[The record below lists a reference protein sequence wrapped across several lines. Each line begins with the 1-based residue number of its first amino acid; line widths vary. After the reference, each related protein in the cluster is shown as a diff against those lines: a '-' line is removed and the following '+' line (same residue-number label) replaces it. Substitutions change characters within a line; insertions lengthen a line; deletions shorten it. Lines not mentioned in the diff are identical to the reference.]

1 MERAR
6 GTVRIALAADGA
18 TTRLVEAYQA
28 GSAKVRFPRTHRGDA
43 LDATL
48 INTAGGVTG
57 GDHLTYAID
66 VGAAAAGVIATQA
79 AERIYRRSAGV
90 GRIDTTLSVAANGRL
105 DWLPQETIV
114 FDGAALARTMQAD
127 VDPSGR
133 LLAVESVVL
142 GRTAMGERATDI
154 HVTDAWRIRRGGE
167 LVFADTLRLEGD
179 AAAIMAGGATG
190 NGAVAI
196 ATLVL
201 VAPDAEGPCC
211 GSPRRARRR
220 RRRLRLERNS
230 GCASGRLDRAGASRH
245 SHAPCR
251 SDRRAAATTR
261 LALLGR
267 RYR

>member
-28 GSAKVRFPRTHRGDA
+28 GSAKVRFPRAHRGDA

-57 GDHLTYAID
+57 GDHLTYAIE

-142 GRTAMGERATDI
+142 GRTTMGERATDI

-201 VAPDAEGPCC
+201 VAPDAEA
-211 GSPRRARRR
+211 RVATARAA
-220 RRRLRLERNS
+220 L
-230 GCASGRLDRAGASRH
+230 GDDGGASAWNGILVARLVA
-245 SHAPCR
+245 STGQVL
-251 SDRRAAATTR
+251 RATLMR
-261 LALLGR
+261 LVEAIAERPLPR
-267 RYR
+267 VWHC